1 MIDFS
6 TLPRPKSAAERQR
19 DEDQRVTSQV
29 ADDLKRRREWNRKSV
44 ALTLVRQAEWRYT
57 NAGTSTLQL
66 RGERNDGRPIA
77 ITWFAPEHYTQEQI
91 NAVYNQLT
99 KGSRTTVEGYWGSS
113 ARDARL
119 RTTFVAQFIQIGD
132 TPRVP

>member
-19 DEDQRVTSQV
+19 DEDQRLAQQV
-29 ADDLKRRREWNRKSV
+29 ADDLKRRREWSRKSV

-57 NAGTSTLQL
+57 NAGVSTLHL
-66 RGERNDGRPIA
+66 RGERNDARPIA

-91 NAVYNQLT
+91 TALYNQLT
-99 KGSRTTVEGYWGSS
+99 KGSRITVEGYWGSS
-113 ARDARL
+113 VSDAR
-119 RTTFVAQFIQIGD
+119 
-132 TPRVP
+132 PRPLSSLNLSKWATGP